1 MLLSW
6 TSIGIDYKILE
17 NIMSRL
23 FTFGC
28 SFTQYWRWPTW
39 ADALGQDANHFENW
53 GLCGA
58 GNSYLLWSLI
68 ECNQL
73 NKLNANDEV
82 WIMWTNT
89 SREDR
94 YVDGRWLE
102 GGNVYWSA
110 GSTLPAEYVKKFA
123 DERGYLI
130 RDLANIAAA
139 KQILDST
146 GCKYKFLSM
155 VNLAKTNKETGHGN
169 NPNNDNV
176 NTNDVL
182 DFYNDI
188 VDMIGPS
195 VQDTLFNGNWWT
207 TRPGIP
213 DNFNSSQRDFHPTP
227 LEHVEYLDLVAPGRL
242 SQSSKDWMTK
252 WHWHAKDK
260 TQEWREPNRPE
271 RL

>member
-1 MLLSW
+1 
-6 TSIGIDYKILE
+6 
-17 NIMSRL
+17 
-23 FTFGC
+23 
-28 SFTQYWRWPTW
+28 
-39 ADALGQDANHFENW
+39 
-53 GLCGA
+53 
-58 GNSYLLWSLI
+58 
-68 ECNQL
+68 
-73 NKLNANDEV
+73 
-82 WIMWTNT
+82 
-89 SREDR
+89 
-94 YVDGRWLE
+94 
-102 GGNVYWSA
+102 
-110 GSTLPAEYVKKFA
+110 VKKFA